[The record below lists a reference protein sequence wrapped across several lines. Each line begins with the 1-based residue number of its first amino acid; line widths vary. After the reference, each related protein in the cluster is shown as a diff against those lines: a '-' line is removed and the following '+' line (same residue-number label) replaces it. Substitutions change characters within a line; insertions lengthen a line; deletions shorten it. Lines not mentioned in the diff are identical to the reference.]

1 MLSGA
6 NKARKR
12 GRLRPIRRRVDVQ
25 IPSRACFD
33 GLEDVGEVCEG
44 TATYTYTTTGVSEE
58 QLPIMMGKANVLGS
72 LKQMVPL
79 LWRGDYS
86 ELFKLE
92 QLALEEE
99 AGLMT
104 AALALK
110 AQPKQS
116 TYEKRYKKK
125 PEKEE
130 IENDRARSM
139 GAAAMRQAN
148 QQLHAFSI
156 CAHSIAALAKRMPR
170 KLWIR
175 EQRERRLLDRST
187 ACILLNMMMEVRAP
201 PSPFFP
207 RQYLT
212 GKTGTA

>member
-12 GRLRPIRRRVDVQ
+12 GRFRPIRRRVDVQ

-104 AALALK
+104 AAHALK

-170 KLWIR
+170 KLWSR

-187 ACILLNMMMEVRAP
+187 AFILLNMMMEVRAP